1 MSDGY
6 RPPYRVA
13 EAAGRL
19 GLSDYQ
25 TRQAVKRG
33 ELDGFRV
40 GHTLLIRPA
49 SVDRLLRGDR
59 ETLGAGDDA
68 A

>member
-13 EAAGRL
+13 GAASRL

-33 ELDGFRV
+33 VLDAFRV
-40 GHTLLIRPA
+40 GHTLLIRPQ
-49 SVDRLLRGDR
+49 SVDRLLQGDR
-59 ETLGAGDDA
+59 EPRAAGDDA